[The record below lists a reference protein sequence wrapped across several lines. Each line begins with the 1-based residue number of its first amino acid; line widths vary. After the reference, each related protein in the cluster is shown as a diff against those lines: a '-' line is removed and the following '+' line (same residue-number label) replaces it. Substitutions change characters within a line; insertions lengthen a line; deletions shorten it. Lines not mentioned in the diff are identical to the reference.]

1 MTSTAP
7 APAVD
12 RQAEDAPRRLIAAGI
27 IARRPQGRTLR
38 LAITAAGVTG
48 SLRRAA
54 AR

>member
-1 MTSTAP
+1 MTST

-27 IARRPQGRTLR
+27 IARRPEGRSLR
-38 LAITAAGVTG
+38 LAVTAAGVTG
-48 SLRRAA
+48 SLRRAG